1 MEAERSTPTDT
12 ARLIIHGLFVDP
24 LCPRFSHTHLLL
36 RPQDPV
42 KRPTMDVV
50 VKRLEG
56 LYEETL
62 AMPQKG
68 KGSETRK
75 GKKS

>member
-1 MEAERSTPTDT
+1 MLTDT
-12 ARLIIHGLFVDP
+12 ARLIIHVFVDYF
-24 LCPRFSHTHLLL
+24 CPRFSHTHLLL

-62 AMPQKG
+62 AMPH
-68 KGSETRK
+68 ETRK
-75 GKKS
+75 GKKA

>member
-1 MEAERSTPTDT
+1 
-12 ARLIIHGLFVDP
+12 
-24 LCPRFSHTHLLL
+24 
-36 RPQDPV
+36 
-42 KRPTMDVV
+42 MDVV